1 MIHQVLKDTFGY
13 DAFRPMQE
21 DAIQAVLD
29 KKDVLL
35 VMPTGGGKSICYQ
48 VPALASEGIG
58 IVISPLIALMNDQV
72 LALQQNGVNAAAYHS
87 QIEYDKKNAMMDSI
101 GKGEMKLI
109 YVSPESIRSESFV
122 NYLKRQQISLIA
134 IDEAHCVSMW
144 GNDFRQDYARLSS
157 LKETFPNVP
166 LIAVTATADK
176 ATRDDISKTLKLNDP
191 VAITGSFAR
200 KNIHIST
207 RPGQER
213 FKQIL
218 HFLKDKQDSNG
229 IIYVT
234 TRKNAE
240 SISSKL
246 NQQGIES
253 AFYHAGMER
262 ADREKVH
269 LDFVHDRVR
278 IVCATI
284 AFGMGIDKSNIRFV
298 IHYNLSKN
306 IESYYQEIGRAGRD
320 GTAAEAVLFSSFTD
334 VNQFRSFIDD
344 SESTAAYKQVQHQK
358 LDRMWSFANG
368 HHCRTNMILSYFG
381 EFKEETCGNC
391 DNCLEPPTTFDGTRF
406 TQMAL
411 SAITRTKEQMPLN
424 MLIDVL
430 RGSGKQEIYQ
440 AGYNQIK
447 TYGAGRD
454 IPFADWRS
462 YITQMLEQGLI
473 QLDYTKGSVIK
484 LTPRSKDVLFNG
496 EQIQLV
502 KFEWKEKSAK
512 KPKPELTFSDKD
524 VDVDL
529 FKRLKSLR
537 MTLAREQ
544 NVPAYVIFPNKSL
557 EEMAATK
564 PTDTLAFS
572 LISGV
577 GKKKLE
583 SYGDVFLKEIQAYQ
597 NG

>member
-21 DAIQAVLD
+21 EAIKAVLD

-72 LALQQNGVNAAAYHS
+72 LSLQQDGVKAAAYHS
-87 QIEYDKKNAMMDSI
+87 QIDYDKKQALMNSI
-101 GKGEMKLI
+101 GNGEMNII

-122 NYLKRQQISLIA
+122 NYLKTQTISLVA

-144 GNDFRQDYARLSS
+144 GNDFRQDYARLST
-157 LKETFPNVP
+157 LKETFPDVP
-166 LIAVTATADK
+166 LIAVTATADE
-176 ATRDDISKTLKLNDP
+176 ATRKDISKTLKLDKP
-191 VAITGSFAR
+191 VTITGSFAR
-200 KNIHIST
+200 ENIHIST
-207 RPGQER
+207 RPGQDR

-218 HFLKDKQDSNG
+218 HFLKDKQESNG
-229 IIYVT
+229 IIYAT
-234 TRKNAE
+234 SRKSVE

-246 NQQGIES
+246 NEKGIVT

-262 ADREKVH
+262 TQREKVH

-320 GTAAEAVLFSSFTD
+320 DTPAEAVLFSSFAD
-334 VNQFRSFIDD
+334 VNLFRSFIDD
-344 SESTAAYKQVQHQK
+344 SDSTESYKQIQHQK

-391 DNCLEPPTTFDGTRF
+391 DNCLEPPQTFDGTRY

-411 SAITRTKEQMPLN
+411 SAITRTQERMPLN

-430 RGSGKQEIYQ
+430 RGSSKQEIMR

-454 IPFADWRS
+454 VPFADWRS

-473 QLDYTKGSVIK
+473 QLDYTKGSIIK
-484 LTPRSKDVLFNG
+484 LTPRSKDVLFKG
-496 EQIQLV
+496 EKIQLV
-502 KFEWKEKSAK
+502 KFEWKEKTTK
-512 KPKPELTFSDKD
+512 KPTRNIDFSEKD

-537 MTLAREQ
+537 ASLAKEH
-544 NVPAYVIFPNKSL
+544 NVPAYIIFPNKSL
-557 EEMAATK
+557 EQMAAAK
-564 PTDTLAFS
+564 PTDNLSFS

-583 SYGDVFLKEIQAYQ
+583 SYGEVFLKEI
-597 NG
+597 NRSEV